1 MRKRVAIFLALVLA
15 LSLFACGKGRVEKDT
30 SKAPTTPRMDEVV
43 ETEPNDAADKQSELE
58 KNDESAMPKIEQ
70 AEETEP
76 VTTPVVQ
83 SEEPQ
88 EEDDAVE
95 TQRPAEASRENGIRP
110 EFKEAMDAYEEFYG
124 EYCDLMKRYEDDPT
138 DLTVLMKYL
147 EMLTKAEEMTE
158 KFEAWDEDDM
168 SNEEL
173 LYYMEVN
180 SRVVAM
186 LLELGE

>member
-1 MRKRVAIFLALVLA
+1 
-15 LSLFACGKGRVEKDT
+15 
-30 SKAPTTPRMDEVV
+30 
-43 ETEPNDAADKQSELE
+43 
-58 KNDESAMPKIEQ
+58 
-70 AEETEP
+70 
-76 VTTPVVQ
+76 
-83 SEEPQ
+83 
-88 EEDDAVE
+88 
-95 TQRPAEASRENGIRP
+95 
-110 EFKEAMDAYEEFYG
+110 MDAYEEFYG